1 MPIEEWDH
9 LQPRSPLCNG
19 CQKAFADKEDYHTI
33 LSLSQQGYAR
43 QDVCEECWAKG
54 GDPAKRSGALS
65 YWQGTYQIPAPPK
78 AEALKKEDA
87 ESLLRKFIDSKD
99 PGHSNVRYIL
109 AVMLERKRTLKQRD
123 IIEREG
129 EKVLVYEHMRTGETF
144 LIPDPRLRLD
154 QLESVQAEV
163 VALLAPPPAPT
174 PQEQAATE
182 AAALPSDER
191 AG

>member
-1 MPIEEWDH
+1 MPIEEWDR

-33 LSLSQQGYAR
+33 LSLAQEGYAR
-43 QDVCEECWAKG
+43 QDVCEECWTKAG
-54 GDPAKRSGALS
+54 NPAKRAGALS
-65 YWQGTYQIPAPPK
+65 YWQGTYQMPAPPK
-78 AEALKKEDA
+78 PEALKKEDA

-123 IIEREG
+123 IVEREG

-154 QLESVQAEV
+154 QLGAVQVEV
-163 VALLAPPPAPT
+163 VALLAPPPVPT
-174 PQEQAATE
+174 PQEQAAAE
-182 AAALPSDER
+182 AEAPMADAKPE
-191 AG
+191 